1 LTKNNNI
8 QSPVILFDGVCNLCS
23 GTVQFIINKDKKN
36 VFKFA
41 SLQSELGQQI
51 LNSQKLSTTAFNSFI
66 LYQDGQIYSRSTG
79 ALKVA
84 GQLSGGWKLLS
95 ALLFIPAFLRDAV
108 YNTIS
113 RNRYKWFGQKTS
125 CWIPTPE
132 LRSKFLD
139 M

>member
-1 LTKNNNI
+1 LIKNNNI
-8 QSPVILFDGVCNLCS
+8 QNPVILFDGVCNLCS
-23 GTVQFIINKDKKN
+23 STVQFIINKDKKN

-41 SLQSELGQQI
+41 SLQSEFGQQI
-51 LNSQKLSTTAFNSFI
+51 LNSYQISNTELNTFI
-66 LYQDGQIYSRSTG
+66 LYEQGKIYTRSTG

-95 ALLFIPAFLRDAV
+95 TLLFIPAFLRDAV
-108 YNTIS
+108 YNVIS

-125 CWIPTPE
+125 CWVPTPK